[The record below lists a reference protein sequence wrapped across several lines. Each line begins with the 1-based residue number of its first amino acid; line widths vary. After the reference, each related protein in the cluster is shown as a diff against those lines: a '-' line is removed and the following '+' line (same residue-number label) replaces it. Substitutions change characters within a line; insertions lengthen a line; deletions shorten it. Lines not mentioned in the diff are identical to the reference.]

1 MGSIVDDARQG
12 NIGAIREKLESGAD
26 IDFKNDQGDTALMWA
41 VANQNIEMLNFL
53 LDSGA
58 DPRVGNDK
66 YRPLSL
72 AEQYGYKEV
81 IRILRN
87 AEIKPREAK
96 EEWRKMGA
104 STVAH
109 VGTYPAIHEKLTS
122 VFNFST
128 RERYI
133 ISEGLDNDRK
143 AIGATAGFD
152 TLPQQAVEEALN
164 QFEKLGGAVDR
175 DFVLRGASSISK
187 PKITAPHG

>member
-1 MGSIVDDARQG
+1 
-12 NIGAIREKLESGAD
+12 
-26 IDFKNDQGDTALMWA
+26 
-41 VANQNIEMLNFL
+41 
-53 LDSGA
+53 
-58 DPRVGNDK
+58 
-66 YRPLSL
+66 
-72 AEQYGYKEV
+72 
-81 IRILRN
+81 
-87 AEIKPREAK
+87 
-96 EEWRKMGA
+96 MGA